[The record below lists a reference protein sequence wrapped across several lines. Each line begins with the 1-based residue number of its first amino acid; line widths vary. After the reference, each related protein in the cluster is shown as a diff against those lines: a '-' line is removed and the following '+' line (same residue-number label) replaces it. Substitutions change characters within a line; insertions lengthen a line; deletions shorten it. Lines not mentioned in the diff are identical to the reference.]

1 MVRLFPFY
9 LLTEISNF
17 VIVKPSG
24 TKFCYAEERDADLMR
39 AYNEKIAECSF
50 IRLPELLEKVVNSP
64 SARYWV
70 SEERAAIVLS
80 AMFRGD
86 RLEGMSRMKREM
98 YTDLFAE
105 AKEIRKAHPDWSIAD
120 IAFHASR
127 RPARKFYMLAT
138 SAKVIISKI
147 KKRWL
152 RERRQRL
159 RHLF

>member
-1 MVRLFPFY
+1 M
-9 LLTEISNF
+9 
-17 VIVKPSG
+17 KPTG
-24 TKFCYAEERDADLMR
+24 TRFCYADERDKDLMR

-64 SARYWV
+64 SKRYWV

-80 AMFRGD
+80 AMFRGE

-98 YTDLFAE
+98 YEDLFRE
-105 AKEIRKAHPDWSIAD
+105 ASELREAHPDWSVAE
-120 IAFHASR
+120 IAFHATR

-152 RERRQRL
+152 KERRQRL
-159 RHLF
+159 RFL